1 MVVGV
6 VDHATHTPCDRGTG
20 MSEIGDMDHHMVH
33 EASSHSYAF
42 HLFRMLYYCESNKV
56 ISAVDW
62 VKV

>member
-6 VDHATHTPCDRGTG
+6 VDHGRHTPWDHGTG
-20 MSEIGDMDHHMVH
+20 MSERGDMDHYMVH

-42 HLFRMLYYCESNKV
+42 HLFRMLYYCEPNKV
-56 ISAVDW
+56 ISAVNW